1 MRLENAT
8 RGDTTVSSRTSRE
21 SETPL
26 SLLGWEV
33 DENRRKV
40 VDVVLTVANAWSS
53 ALESNKVERG
63 RMEGG
68 ERHALGEWP
77 RVVGLEAR

>member
-1 MRLENAT
+1 MRLQNAT

-26 SLLGWEV
+26 FLLGWEV
-33 DENRRKV
+33 EENRRKV
-40 VDVVLTVANAWSS
+40 VDVVVTTANAWSR
-53 ALESNKVERG
+53 ALESSKVERG

-68 ERHALGEWP
+68 ERNALGEWP

>member
-8 RGDTTVSSRTSRE
+8 RADTTVSSRTSRE

-26 SLLGWEV
+26 VLLGWEV
-33 DENRRKV
+33 DENKRKV
-40 VDVVLTVANAWSS
+40 VDVVVTVANAWSS
-53 ALESNKVERG
+53 ALESSKAERG

-68 ERHALGEWP
+68 GRHALGKWP
-77 RVVGLEAR
+77 HVIGLEAR